1 MVNIIFESRLRQK
14 QKTVTV
20 EKLVYSDVLKQTS
33 TNVTWHKLREIDTRK
48 RKKGNNAHCPIYP
61 K

>member
-20 EKLVYSDVLKQTS
+20 EKLVYSDVLKQTN

-48 RKKGNNAHCPIYP
+48 RKKR
-61 K
+61 